1 MASVPVCMDVLIGL
15 LTVAHVTLQQTGPNK
30 DNSLPKCPHAL
41 EGWGPE
47 S

>member
-1 MASVPVCMDVLIGL
+1 MASMPVRMDVLIGL
-15 LTVAHVTLQQTGPNK
+15 LSVAHVTLQQTGPNK
-30 DNSLPKCPHAL
+30 DNSLPKCPHTL

>member
-1 MASVPVCMDVLIGL
+1 MASMPVRMDVLIGL
-15 LTVAHVTLQQTGPNK
+15 LSVAHVTLQQTGPNK

-41 EGWGPE
+41 EEWGPE